1 MTDFWK
7 QPIVI
12 AGYRAIVGAAV
23 MAGAAFF
30 TTLQSGAT
38 TKIAG
43 VAAGVAFFGY
53 LALRA
58 GVEGIIDQAKA

>member
-1 MTDFWK
+1 MKFWQ

-12 AGYRAIVGAAV
+12 ATYRAVIGATV

-38 TKIAG
+38 IKIAG

-58 GVEGIIDQAKA
+58 GVEGIIDQTKA